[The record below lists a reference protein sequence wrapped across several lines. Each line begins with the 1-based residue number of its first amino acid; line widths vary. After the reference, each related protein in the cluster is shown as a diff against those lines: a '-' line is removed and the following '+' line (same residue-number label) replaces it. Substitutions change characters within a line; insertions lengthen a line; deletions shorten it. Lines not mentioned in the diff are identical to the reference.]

1 MSSQAIPVFAISLA
15 RAVERRAA
23 MERHLRRLSV
33 AFEYV
38 EGVDGRA
45 LALPDPQRVDPDCG
59 IPRGQVGCCLSHLRV
74 YERIVDRRIP
84 VACVMEDDGRL
95 RPSGIRLLR
104 EGCASLDFDLCLLD
118 SADRNNQGFLGF
130 DRESAV
136 QLAPRIRAYTLSDGP
151 HGLHAYLITGAA
163 AEQRLK
169 HAFPIRE
176 AIDCYAHVPIRL
188 HFRAV
193 LPRAA
198 FVSVLSK
205 ASVALDRTQESSLP
219 LRAWRGVP
227 GFYWLRDQLNGRA
240 AERRKEIRTK
250 RQRGDLPAGRRWRPM
265 PAGREIMPE

>member
-38 EGVDGRA
+38 EGVD
-45 LALPDPQRVDPDCG
+45 
-59 IPRGQVGCCLSHLRV
+59 
-74 YERIVDRRIP
+74 RRTP

-169 HAFPIRE
+169 HAFPI
-176 AIDCYAHVPIRL
+176 
-188 HFRAV
+188 
-193 LPRAA
+193 
-198 FVSVLSK
+198 
-205 ASVALDRTQESSLP
+205 
-219 LRAWRGVP
+219 
-227 GFYWLRDQLNGRA
+227 
-240 AERRKEIRTK
+240 
-250 RQRGDLPAGRRWRPM
+250 
-265 PAGREIMPE
+265 